1 MKKIIT
7 KLPHSSDFNYLKI
20 ETTGLSKDKDNI
32 IALSTIL
39 KNKCEITTLVVEDLK
54 DEEKIVEFF
63 SKNLSKNKFITFNGK
78 SFDGPFLEQK
88 ILFYFENLYITNFFD
103 VQKLARKYNYLL
115 KLHSYSN
122 DTLLKF
128 FNIEPSKINGRDI
141 NKLYKTYLKGDKTS
155 LQDIARFSIDS
166 IKNLQLLHDKLTN
179 FIKEN
184 LTICIDN
191 YKFETIDMELIK
203 NQIILTGKTNYPDK
217 LFSSNELF
225 NLDIEKDFLLEI
237 NTENLPYDE
246 DYDCYFVRKSN
257 YGKITNKSSIK
268 SPKEILILY
277 YKNYCYENILSLAEF
292 IIRKTIVNN

>member
-115 KLHSYSN
+115 KVPSYSN

-155 LQDIARFSIDS
+155 LQDIARFSIES

-184 LTICIDN
+184 LSICIDN

>member
-115 KLHSYSN
+115 KVPSYSN

-155 LQDIARFSIDS
+155 LQDIARFSIES

-184 LTICIDN
+184 LSICIDN

-203 NQIILTGKTNYPDK
+203 NQIILTGKTNFPDK

>member
-7 KLPHSSDFNYLKI
+7 KLPHSSNFNYLKI

-88 ILFYFENLYITNFFD
+88 ILFYFENLYLTNFFD

-115 KLHSYSN
+115 KVPSYSN

-246 DYDCYFVRKSN
+246 NYDCYFVRKSN